1 VIYGIFIA
9 GILIGMA
16 IGFSA
21 TVRLLA
27 NTVPKSRTAKVENV
41 KFPVHGRR
49 RVR

>member
-1 VIYGIFIA
+1 MIYGIFLA
-9 GILIGMA
+9 GVLLGMV

-27 NTVPKSRTAKVENV
+27 GTAPKDYAAKVENV